1 VNGSGTKILIVDDEE
16 SLRSLIE
23 IYLSNNNYEVISASN
38 GREALEKIDRDKPEI
53 IVSDIMM
60 PEMDGYELLGILKG
74 SAEYSDIPVIM
85 LTSMDEDMDKIHGL
99 SAGADDYMT
108 KPFNMEELLLRIE
121 KLLFLKRRIAG
132 AEYRFTESQKLLDL
146 TKEELLK
153 AHKQLKKIM
162 LESLEG
168 LVTAL
173 EARDKYTRG
182 HSERVAAYAGG
193 IAREMNLDN
202 IDTIIIAA
210 RLHDIGKIGVRDNI
224 LYKGEKLTKEEKAII
239 EAHPVKGAEIIGK
252 ISFLRDIVPA
262 VKYHHERYDGTGFPE
277 GLRGDEIPLAA
288 KIIAVAD
295 TFDAITTD
303 RPYRKGL
310 DFDHALSELQ
320 GNAGTQFDP
329 VVIEYFLK
337 ILNTK

>member
-1 VNGSGTKILIVDDEE
+1 VNGEGTKVLIVDDEE

-23 IYLSNNNYEVISASN
+23 IYLMKNNFHVISASN
-38 GREALEKIDRDKPEI
+38 GKEAIDKIHADRPEI
-53 IVSDIMM
+53 IISDIMM
-60 PEMDGYELLGILKG
+60 PEMDGYELLSYLK
-74 SAEYSDIPVIM
+74 SSSEFSEIPVIM

-108 KPFNMEELLLRIE
+108 KPFNMEELLLRVE

-132 AEYRFTESQKLLDL
+132 AELRFTESQKLLDL

-153 AHKQLKKIM
+153 AHMQLKKIM

-193 IAREMNLDN
+193 IAREMELEN

-224 LYKGEKLTKEEKAII
+224 LYKSAKLTREEKSII
-239 EAHPVKGAEIIGK
+239 ESHPVKGAEIISK
-252 ISFLRDIVPA
+252 ISFLKDIVPA

-277 GLRGDEIPLAA
+277 GLKGDEIPLAA

-310 DFDHALSELQ
+310 DFHHALTELKM
-320 GNAGTQFDP
+320 NAGSQFDP
-329 VVIEYFLK
+329 VVISHFLK
-337 ILNTK
+337 IINTR